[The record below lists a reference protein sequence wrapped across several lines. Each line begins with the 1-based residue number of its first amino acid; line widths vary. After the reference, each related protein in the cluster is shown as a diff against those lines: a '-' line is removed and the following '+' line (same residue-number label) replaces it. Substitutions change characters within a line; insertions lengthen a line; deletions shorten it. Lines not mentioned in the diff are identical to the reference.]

1 VIGFT
6 KYVMVWWDQLMTN
19 HMRNYVRQID
29 TWDEMKSLMKRR
41 FMPNHLYRELYQRL
55 QSLSHNTKSVDEYF
69 KEIELAMI
77 RSNFKDDREATM
89 VRFMNSFNNYVAHIV
104 KLHHYVELEEMVCI
118 TVKVEKQ
125 LQQKGT
131 I

>member
-1 VIGFT
+1 
-6 KYVMVWWDQLMTN
+6 MMWWDQLMTN

-77 RSNFKDDREATM
+77 RSNVKDDREATM
-89 VRFMNSFNNYVAHIV
+89 VRFMNSFNHDVAHIV
-104 KLHHYVELEEMVCI
+104 KLHHYVELEEMVRI
-118 TVKVEKQ
+118 IVKVEKQ